1 MKKLLTPLE
10 LKVMNL
16 LWEKQ
21 SAYVKDLL
29 DEWPDAQVPA
39 YNTVSTTVRILEEK
53 GFVGHEAFGRTH
65 RYHPLVEKCV
75 YQQQLL
81 QNVIDN
87 AFSGSLSS
95 LVSTL
100 VDNGELEESELEAL
114 KQLIEKHEH
123 DSRHSH

>member
-16 LWEKQ
+16 LWERQ
-21 SAYVKDLL
+21 SAFVKDLL
-29 DEWPDAQVPA
+29 DEWPESPAPA
-39 YNTVSTTVRILEEK
+39 YNTVSTTIRILEEK

-65 RYHPLVEKCV
+65 RYHPLVDKCV
-75 YQQQLL
+75 YQQNLL
-81 QNVIDN
+81 QSVIDN

-100 VDNGELEESELEAL
+100 VDNGDLDNTELEAL
-114 KQLIEKHEH
+114 KHLIEKHED
-123 DSRHSH
+123 DSRNTH